1 MKNYTKSASQK
12 EIQFRSEFNIS
23 DDKMVFL
30 SHAGVTMASK
40 TFILDKLE
48 AHCFGKAIEIVV
60 HKAHCNNIT
69 AIKFKDAVIIV
80 QGFTFGY
87 TGEGPRGLQWALD
100 LFGFDYMEHAIF
112 DIQEDGSRSFGRPE
126 PVKTQDQLT
135 EELIKTKYDCYCEY
149 LKLLDEE
156 YLCFEYCDHIGNEDG
171 DLQRLTEAQIIEK
184 LEDWCSNVLFDEPTY
199 HPINHEYLS
208 ACQEKS

>member
-112 DIQEDGSRSFGRPE
+112 DHQEDGSRSFGRKAPE
-126 PVKTQDQLT
+126 KTQDQLT
-135 EELIKTKYDCYCEY
+135 EELIAVKFKCYKLY
-149 LKLLDEE
+149 LRSLTEE
-156 YLCFEYCDHIGNEDG
+156 FLAMEYCDHIGDECG
-171 DLQRLTEAQIIEK
+171 ELQDLTEPQIMEK
-184 LEDWCSNVLFDEPTY
+184 LEDWCANVLFDDPMY
-199 HPINHEYLS
+199 HPINQSYKEQS
-208 ACQEKS
+208 NAR